1 MRTGPTFALGVLDV
15 ALVLGAYLLG
25 SVSWSYLLVRLLQ
38 GRDIRTVG
46 SGNAG
51 ATNAMRA
58 AGKGAGAAVL
68 LLDAG
73 KGVAAIEVA
82 RALAA
87 APAVVG
93 AAAVAVVLGHVFP
106 IFFGFR
112 GGKGVATSAGA
123 MGALAPWA
131 LALTLLV
138 FLLVVFWKR
147 YISLGSIVAGLTF
160 PVMVIVC
167 GELGLGRGGP
177 AGIAGSAGRGDAWT
191 LLAAATL
198 GLLIVATH
206 AGNLRRLAAGTER
219 RLGEPRSEEA
229 AKSKEAISAE

>member
-1 MRTGPTFALGVLDV
+1 VKSSPALDFTLV
-15 ALVLGAYLLG
+15 AGAYLLG
-25 SVSWSYLLVRLLQ
+25 SISWSYLLVRLLQ

-58 AGKGAGAAVL
+58 AGKGVGVAVL
-68 LLDAG
+68 LLDVA

-82 RALAA
+82 RALSAP
-87 APAVVG
+87 PAVVG
-93 AAAVAVVLGHVFP
+93 AAAVAVVVGHVYP

-123 MGALAPWA
+123 MGALAPLA

-147 YISLGSIVAGLTF
+147 YISLGSVVAGATF
-160 PVMVIVC
+160 PVMVLLC
-167 GELGLGRGGP
+167 QHLGWETWP
-177 AGIAGSAGRGDAWT
+177 AAAFPWT
-191 LLAAATL
+191 LAAAVTQ
-198 GLLIVATH
+198 GLVIVLKH
-206 AGNLRRLAAGTER
+206 LSNLRRLASGTEP
-219 RLGEPRSEEA
+219 RLGERRAASESKGA
-229 AKSKEAISAE
+229 ANAE